1 MTGDLTS
8 ADYVPPLLR
17 PLKSLRRAGKARSI
31 SSPGWDTRSSS
42 SCAPW
47 RSIPLALKHYPK
59 EVWRLLSDVTWGNG
73 SLVVGGGTLGVVLIL
88 SAFGGITVGMEG
100 YTALNLLGVGPLTGA
115 VSAFATTRELGP
127 LLATLAFAA
136 QAGCRFT
143 AQLGSMRIAEE
154 IDALESV
161 AIRPLPYLVSTR
173 IFAAMVAI
181 VPLYCLGLA
190 MAYISTKFT
199 VALLGGASGGTYMH
213 YFHQFLISGD
223 VFYSL
228 LKAVIFVALTTF
240 IAVLLRLLRLRRPR
254 GRRRRGRPRNQ
265 DVHHRRRLRQPVLDA
280 RHLGRQP
287 RHPDLGVSA
296 R

>member
-1 MTGDLTS
+1 MS
-8 ADYVPPLLR
+8 ASYVPPLLR
-17 PLKSLRRAGKARSI
+17 PLGALQRVGRAPIDLVARMGHQVFFFLRAMG
-31 SSPGWDTRSSS
+31 
-42 SCAPW
+42 
-47 RSIPLALKHYPK
+47 SIPLALKHYPK

-73 SLVVGGGTLGVVLIL
+73 SLIVGGGTIGVVLIL

-100 YTALNLLGVGPLTGA
+100 YNALNLLGIGPLTGA

-127 LLATLAFAA
+127 LLATIAFAA

-154 IDALESV
+154 IDALESI

-190 MAYISTKFT
+190 MAYISTRFT

-213 YFHQFLISGD
+213 YFHQFLLSGD
-223 VFYSL
+223 VLYSL
-228 LKAVIFVALTTF
+228 LKAIIFVALTTF
-240 IAVLLRLLRLRRPR
+240 TQCYYGFFASGGPEGVGVAA
-254 GRRRRGRPRNQ
+254 GRAIKMCIIIVVFAN
-265 DVHHRRRLRQPVLDA
+265 LFMTLA
-280 RHLGRQP
+280 IW
-287 RHPDLGVSA
+287 GVNPGIRISG
-296 R
+296 